1 MDICCYIKDTA
12 KKAEALMA
20 QLQAEFP
27 RAAVDVFLEKDEP
40 PAPRKISVWDWDR
53 GGWFRDYDT
62 EKKVGH
68 FIRALE
74 LV

>member
-1 MDICCYIKDTA
+1 MDICCYVKSTA
-12 KKAEALMA
+12 GKAEALLKE
-20 QLQAEFP
+20 LQSAFP
-27 RAAVDVFLEKDEP
+27 QAAVGVFLEKGEA

-68 FIRALE
+68 FVHALE